1 MKQTLDNNPYESGG
15 LGHCERNKSANRLLE
30 RKEEYIQ
37 NKEHR
42 FFAAANR
49 LQLAISGQSHDIFAI
64 DVYYHQSCYLKFAI
78 NEQRRQKQIDD
89 DLEDIQND
97 VMSEIFGKILTK
109 ILREKQAFLLSDLL
123 RDVMNLSD
131 EKGVDSPVNNTAAL
145 KKKLVGVFSE
155 RLGFYSSGRQV
166 IIYSSDVNPLE
177 YATATLK
184 GHGLRGLPVSKLL
197 RVMKELDIG
206 HIYAHADEQVYAR
219 LAHILLK
226 YPDCKGYKSWWTDAG
241 VIAMGSVDKAAEG
254 GHYHRNIRLHKECFC
269 ALVQFRV
276 ESLTAKYTDIDAGLI
291 ALFQYLKHNPS
302 PSLNKEVVE
311 NAKFHQNSIISSVD
325 GTQSKMS
332 IEYLKDVSSL
342 LTLVSAVCGKKKAR
356 LPSRS

>member
-1 MKQTLDNNPYESGG
+1 M
-15 LGHCERNKSANRLLE
+15 
-30 RKEEYIQ
+30 
-37 NKEHR
+37 
-42 FFAAANR
+42 
-49 LQLAISGQSHDIFAI
+49 
-64 DVYYHQSCYLKFAI
+64 
-78 NEQRRQKQIDD
+78 
-89 DLEDIQND
+89 
-97 VMSEIFGKILTK
+97 
-109 ILREKQAFLLSDLL
+109 
-123 RDVMNLSD
+123 
-131 EKGVDSPVNNTAAL
+131 
-145 KKKLVGVFSE
+145 
-155 RLGFYSSGRQV
+155 
-166 IIYSSDVNPLE
+166 IYSSNVNPLE

-206 HIYAHADEQVYAR
+206 QIYAHADEQVYAR

-311 NAKFHQNSIISSVD
+311 NAKFLELLNSIISSVD

-342 LTLVSAVCGKKKAR
+342 LTLVSAV
-356 LPSRS
+356 